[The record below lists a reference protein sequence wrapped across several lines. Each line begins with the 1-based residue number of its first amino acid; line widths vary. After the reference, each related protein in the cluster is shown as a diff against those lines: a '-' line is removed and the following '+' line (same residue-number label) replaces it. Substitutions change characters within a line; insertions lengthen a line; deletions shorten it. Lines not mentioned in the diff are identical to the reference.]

1 MSFRTLNR
9 IALVDDDDAFR
20 DALAERLAL
29 GGLAVSAFA
38 SAEAALRSL
47 DARFDGVVVT
57 DLRMP
62 GMDGRQLVERLAA
75 LDPDLPVVMMTG
87 HGDIAEAVEAMKR
100 GAYDFLAKP
109 FAPER
114 LVETVRRALEKRA
127 LVLDNRRLAAL
138 AADDEVSIPLS
149 GTSRPVEAL
158 RAAIQRL
165 ADARVDVLI
174 EGETGSGKEA
184 VARAIHNAGVRRL
197 KPFVAVSCA
206 ALPEAGLES
215 LLMGQAAGAGPGML
229 RRREGQIEQS
239 HQGTLFLDEIDLAPR
254 AAQLLLLRVLE
265 EREVLP
271 IGAMEPH
278 ALDLRILAATKGD
291 PAEAV
296 ARGDLRED
304 LYYRLNVV
312 RLRTPPLR
320 ERRDDIP
327 LLFARFL
334 GRSADRLGRAVPP
347 IDHAI
352 RRRLIEHDWPGN
364 LRELAN
370 YASQVAVGLVL
381 TPDDPGRAALPP
393 EGLARQVQVYEAE
406 LIREALTRCQGDI
419 RQVTAVLQIP
429 RKTLYDKMARHGIV
443 PSSHRATT
451 AGPAAG
457 TAKGSG
463 QAPADRLRTAGG

>member
-1 MSFRTLNR
+1 MTFRALNR
-9 IALVDDDDAFR
+9 IVLVEDDDAFR
-20 DALAERLAL
+20 EALAERLKL
-29 GGLAVSAFA
+29 GGLEVSAFA
-38 SAEAALRSL
+38 SAEAALRAL
-47 DARFDGVVVT
+47 NERFEGVVVT

-62 GMDGRQLVERLAA
+62 GLDGRALVERLTA
-75 LDPDLPVVMMTG
+75 LDPDLPVIMMTG

-114 LVETVRRALEKRA
+114 LIESLRRALDKRS

-138 AADDEVSIPLS
+138 AAESEWSIPLS
-149 GTSRPVEAL
+149 GDSRSVGAL

-174 EGETGSGKEA
+174 EGETGAGKEA
-184 VARAIHNAGVRRL
+184 VARAIHNASRRRVR
-197 KPFVAVSCA
+197 PFVAVSCA
-206 ALPEAGLES
+206 ALPETGLES
-215 LLMGQAAGAGPGML
+215 LLMGHAAGAFPGAL
-229 RRREGQIEQS
+229 HRREGQIEQS

-271 IGAMEPH
+271 LGAMEPH
-278 ALDLRILAATKGD
+278 ALDLRILAATKDD
-291 PAEAV
+291 PIEAV

-320 ERRDDIP
+320 ERREDIP

-334 GRSADRLGRAVPP
+334 GRAADRLGRDIPP
-347 IDHAI
+347 ISDAV
-352 RRRLIEHDWPGN
+352 RRRLLEHEWPGN

-370 YASQVAVGLVL
+370 YASEVAVGL
-381 TPDDPGRAALPP
+381 AATEP
-393 EGLARQVQVYEAE
+393 EPLSQAGLSQQVQAYEAQ
-406 LIREALTRCQGDI
+406 LIRETLSRHRGDI
-419 RQVTAVLQIP
+419 RRVTAALQIP
-429 RKTLYDKMARHGIV
+429 RKTLYDKMSRHGIV
-443 PSSHRATT
+443 PARHRSDE
-451 AGPAAG
+451 PV
-457 TAKGSG
+457 
-463 QAPADRLRTAGG
+463 

>member
-1 MSFRTLNR
+1 MSFQTLTR
-9 IALVDDDDAFR
+9 VALIDDDDAFR
-20 DALAERLAL
+20 DALTERLEL
-29 GGLAVSAFA
+29 DGLAVVPFA
-38 SAEAALRSL
+38 SAEAALK
-47 DARFDGVVVT
+47 AVTERFEGVVVT

-62 GMDGRQLVERLAA
+62 GMDGRQLVERLGSV
-75 LDPDLPVVMMTG
+75 DPDLPVVMMTG

-114 LVETVRRALEKRA
+114 LVETIRRALEKRA
-127 LVLDNRRLAAL
+127 LVLDNRRLAAV
-138 AADDEVSIPLS
+138 AADDEGSIPLS
-149 GTSRPVEAL
+149 GSSRSVEAL

-165 ADARVDVLI
+165 ADAQVDVLI
-174 EGETGSGKEA
+174 EGETGAGKEA
-184 VARAIHNAGVRRL
+184 VARAIHNAGRRRL
-197 KPFVAVSCA
+197 HPFVPVACA
-206 ALPEAGLES
+206 ALPETGLES
-215 LLMGQAAGAGPGML
+215 LLMGDAVGPSGAF

-271 IGAMEPH
+271 VGAMEPH

-304 LYYRLNVV
+304 LYYRLNVI

-320 ERRDDIP
+320 ERREDVP

-334 GRSADRLGRAVPP
+334 DRAASRLGRDLPP

-352 RRRLIEHDWPGN
+352 RRRLLEHDWPGN

-370 YASQVAVGLVL
+370 YASQVAVGLAPLASGSVSE
-381 TPDDPGRAALPP
+381 
-393 EGLARQVQVYEAE
+393 EGLAQRVQTYEAE
-406 LIREALTRCQGDI
+406 LIRESLTRHQGDI
-419 RQVTAVLQIP
+419 RRVTAELRIP
-429 RKTLYDKMARHGIV
+429 RKTLYDKMARHGLV
-443 PSSHRATT
+443 PASHR
-451 AGPAAG
+451 
-457 TAKGSG
+457 S
-463 QAPADRLRTAGG
+463 R